1 MITIRDWT
9 EKDLP
14 KLMSL
19 ERACFSDAWT
29 TEMMKNEFT
38 RNGFC
43 GVLAEEDGETVGY
56 ACGYTLFE
64 DAELPKIAVA
74 EQYRGKGIGS
84 LLLDAFTEK
93 AVAQGAER
101 IFLEVRVSNAPALG
115 LYQSRGFEKTRIR
128 KRYYPD
134 GEDALEMKRELCPEK
149 DD

>member
-1 MITIRDWT
+1 MITIRDWA

-14 KLMSL
+14 KLMAL
-19 ERACFSDAWT
+19 ERACFDDAWT

-43 GVLAEEDGETVGY
+43 GVLAELDGEAVGY

-64 DAELPKIAVA
+64 DGELFKIAVSPDC
-74 EQYRGKGIGS
+74 RGKGIGG

-93 AVAQGAER
+93 AAGQGAER
-101 IFLEVRVSNAPALG
+101 IFLEVRISNETAIG
-115 LYQSRGFEKTRIR
+115 LYRSRSFEKTRIR

-134 GEDALEMKRELCPEK
+134 GEDALEMKRELCLG
-149 DD
+149 D